1 MEKIIRRTIEEKKA
15 KALVMGENREVVEKI
30 FNVPAKV
37 KTNKDAEKFLRKN
50 NKEEKIIEVLSIET
64 KEELFGMTETEFM
77 KNGTLF
83 EERSK
88 ENRNM
93 VTKNIVTKIAK
104 VLVMTPDRKINETLL
119 VGVENEKQARKAL
132 SSSEKFID
140 ILSVNEDSKLYG
152 MTREKF
158 AEIARPM
165 IDEFHFKQ

>member
-1 MEKIIRRTIEEKKA
+1 MEKIIRRTLEEKKA
-15 KALVMGENREVVEKI
+15 KTLVMNERREVAEKI

-37 KTNKDAEKFLRKN
+37 KTSEDAEKFLRKN
-50 NKEEKIIEVLSIET
+50 VKDEKIIEVLSIET
-64 KEELFGMTETEFM
+64 REELFGMTEREFIN
-77 KNGTLF
+77 NGVLF

-93 VTKNIVTKIAK
+93 VTKVIVTKIAK
-104 VLVMTPDRKINETLL
+104 VLVMTPERKIIETSL

-132 SSSEKFID
+132 SPSEKFID
-140 ILSVNEDSKLYG
+140 ILSIDEDTKLYG

-158 AEIARPM
+158 AELAKPM